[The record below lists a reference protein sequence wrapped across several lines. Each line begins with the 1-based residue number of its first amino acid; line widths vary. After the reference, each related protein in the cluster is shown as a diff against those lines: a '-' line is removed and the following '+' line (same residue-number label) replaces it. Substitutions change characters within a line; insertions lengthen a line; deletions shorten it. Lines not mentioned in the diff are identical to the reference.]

1 MRNLFLL
8 IVKYGGFLSFLG
20 LEFLCFLLIVRFNS
34 DQQKIWIHSSNYFS
48 GKLYDK
54 FDGVTRYWN
63 LSIVADSLAS
73 ENARLR
79 AELRD
84 ARFQEEILGGT
95 VTDEKWQQHYS
106 FNAAEI
112 VNNSISRFNNY
123 TTINRGARHGIEPR
137 QGVIDDKGII
147 GIVTNVGEY
156 YSSVMSILNKES
168 RIGASLK
175 KNNFFGSLV
184 WQGNDPKVVQLSDVP
199 KHAPVAVGDTI
210 QTSGYSTVF
219 PGGIPIGTV
228 ITAEVPQGSNFY
240 KIDVA
245 LFNDLSNAR
254 YVYVINNL
262 MRIDQQSVEVTNDE

>member
-20 LEFLCFLLIVRFNS
+20 LELLCFLLIVRYNN

-48 GKLYDK
+48 GKLYDN
-54 FDGVTRYWN
+54 FDAVTRYWN
-63 LSIVADSLAS
+63 LSIVADSLAN

-84 ARFQEEILGGT
+84 ARFQEEVLGGS

-112 VNNSISRFNNY
+112 VNNSTSRFNNY
-123 TTINRGARHGIEPR
+123 ITINRGSRHGIKAR
-137 QGVIDDKGII
+137 QAVIDDKGII
-147 GIVTNVGEY
+147 GMVTNAGEY

-184 WQGNDPKVVQLSDVP
+184 WQKSNPKVVQLIDVP
-199 KHAPVAVGDTI
+199 KHAPV
-210 QTSGYSTVF
+210 GYSSVF
-219 PGGIPIGTV
+219 PGGIPIGK
-228 ITAEVPQGSNFY
+228 IIKKDVPAGSNFY
-240 KIDVA
+240 DIDVE
-245 LFNDLSNAR
+245 LFNDLGKAR

-262 MRIDQQSVEVTNDE
+262 MRMDQKSVEGMNDE